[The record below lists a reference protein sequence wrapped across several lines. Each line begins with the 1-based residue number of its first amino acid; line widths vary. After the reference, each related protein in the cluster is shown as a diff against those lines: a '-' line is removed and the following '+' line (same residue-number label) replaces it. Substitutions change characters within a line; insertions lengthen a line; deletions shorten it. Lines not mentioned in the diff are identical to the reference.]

1 MDRPENALTGTIDGL
16 AATDDGS
23 ERLRAVQRETQRK
36 FGRNLLRL
44 QQYERLIKGLVAEQD
59 VAGPIG
65 ELHAIRARQIEA
77 VSRKTLGQ
85 VVGELTGAYIAPA
98 LPESVSQQD
107 DEGPGDP
114 NLPWF
119 RMSFRI
125 EMKEEDFRETERK
138 LADLVNLRN
147 ELVHHFL
154 EKHDIWTEAGCQIA
168 DAYLDDGFKQ
178 IDAHYEELREWA
190 KHNLAM
196 REQMAGF
203 AKTPEFRD
211 FFVHGIMPGGAGVFW
226 ASSTIVN
233 LLRDAEEAIAK
244 DGWTFLQDAIDYI
257 RQNEPEH
264 TPTRY
269 GCSSWRHVLHES
281 EQFEVRREQP
291 APGLPTVTWYRSRPG

>member
-1 MDRPENALTGTIDGL
+1 MDRPENSLPGNIDGF
-16 AATDDGS
+16 AATEDGS
-23 ERLRAVQRETQRK
+23 ERLCAVQRETQRK

-59 VAGPIG
+59 VAGPIC

-77 VSRKTLGQ
+77 MSKKTLGQ

-98 LPESVSQQD
+98 LPESDSQQD
-107 DEGPGDP
+107 DELSHDSR
-114 NLPWF
+114 LPWF
-119 RMSFRI
+119 RISYRI
-125 EMKEEDFRETERK
+125 EMKEEDFKETERK
-138 LADLVNLRN
+138 LAALVNLRN

-154 EKHDIWTEAGCQIA
+154 EKYDIWTEAGCQIA
-168 DAYLDDGFKQ
+168 DAYLDDCFKQ

-190 KHNLAM
+190 KHNLEV
-196 REQMAGF
+196 REQVAGF
-203 AKTPEFRD
+203 MKTPEFHD

-233 LLRDAEEAIAK
+233 LLRDAEAAIAK

-257 RQNEPEH
+257 RQNDPEH

-269 GCSSWRHVLHES
+269 GCSSWRHLLHES
-281 EQFEVRREQP
+281 EQFELRREQA
-291 APGLPTVTWYRSRPG
+291 APGQPTHTWYRSRL

>member
-1 MDRPENALTGTIDGL
+1 MRRTGVADSEVSNFRQGNVCPCADRHHGNLVLRHPDYRSK
-16 AATDDGS
+16 AA
-23 ERLRAVQRETQRK
+23 
-36 FGRNLLRL
+36 
-44 QQYERLIKGLVAEQD
+44 YD
-59 VAGPIG
+59 VP
-65 ELHAIRARQIEA
+65 
-77 VSRKTLGQ
+77 TMLGFT
-85 VVGELTGAYIAPA
+85 V
-98 LPESVSQQD
+98 
-107 DEGPGDP
+107 
-114 NLPWF
+114 
-119 RMSFRI
+119 
-125 EMKEEDFRETERK
+125 
-138 LADLVNLRN
+138 ADLVNLRN

-203 AKTPEFRD
+203 SKTPEFRD

-269 GCSSWRHVLHES
+269 GCSSWRHLLHES
-281 EQFEVRREQP
+281 EQFEVRREQA
-291 APGLPTVTWYRSRPG
+291 APGQPTLTWYRSRSG